1 MFIFDEEKKV
11 KSGVIKMNHLF
22 HGTQLTK
29 KIIHELFFA
38 EKTNLFML
46 YDDAKIRKSRFS
58 SRDKIKHCHM

>member
-46 YDDAKIRKSRFS
+46 YDDPKIRKS
-58 SRDKIKHCHM
+58 